1 MAAKEPT
8 RPESKTKQKF
18 PVRNFRAGK
27 CLALQNNVGFHVKLF
42 ANLQNSK
49 KFLDKT
55 LFICAAHQQ
64 QVQVPV
70 PKVKGLQE
78 RAKIGSKCIVVY
90 GSNTKKL

>member
-1 MAAKEPT
+1 M
-8 RPESKTKQKF
+8 
-18 PVRNFRAGK
+18 
-27 CLALQNNVGFHVKLF
+27 KLF